1 MLRKVFQGGSSKK
14 KSPRLAIRE
23 PDLEPPRKAQVQP
36 CEWSSDHFMTHAC
49 FKEEFNMYVHNAGL
63 ADFMSDK
70 CLQYYNLTDSFVRRF
85 KYLVHRNTHSVLF
98 DLYDKSFTM
107 DLEDFNDAC
116 KIPQW
121 GIHSEPRKIDCSE
134 FLASITRGETRN
146 VTQATIAAFISLLYI
161 ILLSL

>member
-23 PDLEPPRKAQVQP
+23 PDLEPPRQALVWP
-36 CEWSSDHFMTHAC
+36 CEWQLDQFMVHAC
-49 FKEEFNMYVHNAGL
+49 FKEEFHAYVQNVVL
-63 ADFMSDK
+63 KDFVPNK
-70 CLQYYNLTDSFVRRF
+70 CRQYYHLTDSFVRRF
-85 KYLVHRNTHSVLF
+85 KFTSQRNAHSVLF

-121 GIHSEPRKIDCSE
+121 GSHSEPRKTDYNNCH
-134 FLASITRGETRN
+134 ASITVGET
-146 VTQATIAAFISLLYI
+146 
-161 ILLSL
+161 